1 MSINTVVVS
10 GNLGQDPEIRYFES
24 GNSVTTL
31 SLAVSG
37 YSKGEKT
44 TDWIDCKLWGKPGET
59 VVNYCRKGSKIGV
72 TGKLTQEKWQAA
84 DGSSRSKLVV
94 VGFQVELL
102 DPKDSPPAPAAKPVA
117 AYSNQQAA
125 ERAADEEPDYDQI
138 PF

>member
-102 DPKDSPPAPAAKPVA
+102 DPKDSPPAPAAKPIGMHGNDDYGRPV
-117 AYSNQQAA
+117 NQYD
-125 ERAADEEPDYDQI
+125 DEDL
-138 PF
+138 F

>member
-72 TGKLTQEKWQAA
+72 TGKLTQEKWQTA
-84 DGSSRSKLVV
+84 DGSNRSKLVV

-102 DPKDSPPAPAAKPVA
+102 DPKDSPPAAAAKPVA
-117 AYSNQQAA
+117 AGGTP
-125 ERAADEEPDYDQI
+125 EVDYDSI